1 MGRKHDFDPY
11 GTHGKYLETFFWL
24 DYAKRL
30 TMDRTTPQPP
40 MIKKQPS
47 PKCRTTWA

>member
-30 TMDRTTPQPP
+30 TMDRTTTQPP

-47 PKCRTTWA
+47 PKCQ